1 MQHRPEEPKED
12 SQTVQLDLRLG
23 KLANLM
29 LLFREKV
36 DALEATVKSLEEK
49 VSIYA
54 VELSK
59 AYKNTSAPEQ

>member
-1 MQHRPEEPKED
+1 MQHKEEPKED
-12 SQTVQLDLRLG
+12 AHAVQLDMRLG

-29 LLFREKV
+29 CLFREKV
-36 DALEATVKSLEEK
+36 DSLEKTVKSLEEK

-59 AYKNTSAPEQ
+59 AYKQAPPTEQ